1 MARINGSSPA
11 RRGDAAGARDSRSTS
26 RKPACPSRT
35 PKRLQTFSVT
45 SGRRALGVVKLSDGL
60 FTSVSTGGTV
70 IGTFASLRARALPDG
85 GAP

>member
-1 MARINGSSPA
+1 
-11 RRGDAAGARDSRSTS
+11 
-26 RKPACPSRT
+26 
-35 PKRLQTFSVT
+35 
-45 SGRRALGVVKLSDGL
+45 LSDGL